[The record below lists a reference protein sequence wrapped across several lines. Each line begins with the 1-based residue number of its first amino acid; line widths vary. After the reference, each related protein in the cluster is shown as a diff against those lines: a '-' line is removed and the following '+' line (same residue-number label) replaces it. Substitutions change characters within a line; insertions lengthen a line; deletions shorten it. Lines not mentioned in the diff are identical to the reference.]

1 MRLRIRSANILA
13 DKNPLMSILFIIRT
27 GIRSGEE
34 VLTDESV
41 ADPVLRSSEPAVVD
55 VVAEPV
61 RQHSSKGW
69 QIR

>member
-1 MRLRIRSANILA
+1 MRLRISSAKILA

-41 ADPVLRSSEPAVVD
+41 ADLVSLPSAML
-55 VVAEPV
+55 
-61 RQHSSKGW
+61 
-69 QIR
+69 